1 MELAVGLYGR
11 ERICQR
17 AKEERDDLAARA
29 GRRPAEGVRRLAVG
43 HAVFIC
49 PEDGREGI
57 VLLVQHVGKGRD
69 LELIRGLSGRAPEE
83 RGHLLA
89 RAGIVGAEGNS
100 ARAVRD
106 AVFHRPQDRVI
117 EIIRRLHVCEGVLPH
132 HFLRAEGTPEE
143 GDDLAASAGILRAE
157 ETVARAVR
165 DLRIVVHGPVDG
177 VIIVRAGLHILKA
190 RGGRAER
197 QQRQNRAQRQQNRQ
211 HSFLHGNSPFR
222 FIVHSLPKNQRSVN
236 HLN

>member
-1 MELAVGLYGR
+1 MELAVRLHR
-11 ERICQR
+11 RQRICKR
-17 AKEERDDLAARA
+17 AIEERDDLTAGA

-43 HAVFIC
+43 DAVFIC
-49 PEDGREGI
+49 PEDGRKGI
-57 VLLVQHVGKGRD
+57 MLLVQHVGKGRD
-69 LELIRGLSGRAPEE
+69 LKLIRGLFGRAPEE
-83 RGHLLA
+83 RCHLLA
-89 RAGIVGAEGNS
+89 RAGIVGAEMRRV
-100 ARAVRD
+100 RAGCD
-106 AVFHRPQDRVI
+106 ALFHRPEDGVI
-117 EIIRRLHVCEGVLPH
+117 EIIRRLDVLEGILSRH
-132 HFLRAEGTPEE
+132 LLRAEGTPEE
-143 GDDLAASAGILRAE
+143 GDDLAAPAGVVWAE
-157 ETVARAVR
+157 ETAAGAVR